1 MGGTYLSKMTSKT
14 SDSIEKYS
22 VETTTEE
29 NSADQIVPNEKSG
42 NNTTANDVTISNE
55 KLPEETTTNKK
66 PKNETKS
73 KEKPKTDK
81 KSNEKLSEDRFV
93 VKKWDAVV
101 SWSYGVDNCAI
112 CKQDIM
118 DLCNVCLADALD
130 KDEHEE
136 CPVAWGVCDHG
147 FHLHCIMNLIQKN
160 NNKCPLCKNDWEFQ
174 KLE

>member
-1 MGGTYLSKMTSKT
+1 MTSKA
-14 SDSIEKYS
+14 SDSIEKPS
-22 VETTTEE
+22 VETLSEE
-29 NSADQIVPNEKSG
+29 NSADQTVQNEKSG
-42 NNTTANDVTISNE
+42 NETTSNE
-55 KLPEETTTNKK
+55 KAEDITTSNEKPAAKTTTNEN
-66 PKNETKS
+66 PENETAG
-73 KEKPKTDK
+73 
-81 KSNEKLSEDRFV
+81 DRFV
-93 VKKWDAVV
+93 IKKWDAVV

-130 KDEHEE
+130 KDEYEE
-136 CPVAWGVCDHG
+136 CPVAWGVCNHG

>member
-1 MGGTYLSKMTSKT
+1 MTSKA
-14 SDSIEKYS
+14 SDSIEKPS
-22 VETTTEE
+22 VETLSEE
-29 NSADQIVPNEKSG
+29 HSADQTVPNEKSG
-42 NNTTANDVTISNE
+42 NETTSNE
-55 KLPEETTTNKK
+55 KAEGVTTSNEKPAAKTTTNEN
-66 PKNETKS
+66 PENETAG
-73 KEKPKTDK
+73 
-81 KSNEKLSEDRFV
+81 DRFV
-93 VKKWDAVV
+93 IKKWDAVV